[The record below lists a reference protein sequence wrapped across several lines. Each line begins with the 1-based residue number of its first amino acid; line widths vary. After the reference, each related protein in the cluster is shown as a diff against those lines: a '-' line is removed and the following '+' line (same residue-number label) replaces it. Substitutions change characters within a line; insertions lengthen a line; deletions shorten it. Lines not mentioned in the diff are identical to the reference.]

1 METSDNPG
9 VFRGFVDLAASIDT
23 IMQEHLEH
31 TTLLLRVPL
40 KPFRTSY

>member
-23 IMQEHLEH
+23 IMHLEH

-40 KPFRTSY
+40 KPFRMSY